1 MSRGQLART
10 PENFPR
16 MKHRAAA
23 RLARREVVRII
34 SAVEVIGRVGKAI
47 RQAFEPIMDAV
58 RRIAEAF
65 NALPALSDFALV
77 DGPRFP
83 PMTMLVSPQR
93 QAEIDAIRFRSHE
106 LAVQRGHIRRYP

>member
-65 NALPALSDFALV
+65 NALPAQSDFALA
-77 DGPRFP
+77 PLP
-83 PMTMLVSPQR
+83 APQMIMVSDR
-93 QAEIDAIRFRSHE
+93 AQAEIDAIRFRSHE
-106 LAVQRGHIRRYP
+106 LAVQRGHIRRYS